1 MKATL
6 WGTRG
11 SVARAGSD
19 TIRYGGD
26 TACVE
31 LRAGDGRLI
40 ILDAGS
46 GLPRLARSL
55 EPGNKR
61 IDIFLTHLHMDHIQG
76 LGFFSPLRDPL
87 IETHIWG
94 PISTERRLA
103 ERLSRYLSPP
113 LFPVRLR
120 ELQNNHIHDV
130 SPGTFELGELRVT
143 TDLIVHPGPTLGYR
157 IEEDG
162 KTLVYMPDHEVAL
175 GHETFPGDP
184 RWTSGF
190 ALAEGATML
199 IHDAQYTELAYAD
212 KVGWGHSTLYQ
223 LLGFAQQAGV
233 GTVVTFHHDPEHP
246 DDMLDQHHSG
256 VIRSFGPDFT
266 VTPGKVDTVLE
277 V

>member
-11 SVARAGSD
+11 SVARAGPD
-19 TIRYGGD
+19 TVRYGGD
-26 TACVE
+26 TASVE
-31 LRAGDGRLI
+31 LRSEDGRLV

-55 EPGNKR
+55 EDNHER

-76 LGFFSPLRDPL
+76 LGFFGPLRDPEV
-87 IETHIWG
+87 ETHIWG
-94 PISTERRLA
+94 PISTARGLA
-103 ERLSRYLSPP
+103 ERLARYLSPP

-130 SPGTFELGELRVT
+130 GPGSFDLGPFHVT
-143 TDLIVHPGPTLGYR
+143 TDLICHPGSTLGYR
-157 IEEDG
+157 IEENG
-162 KTLVYMPDHEVAL
+162 NTLVYIPDHEVAL
-175 GHETFPGDP
+175 GHEVFPGDP

-190 ALAEGATML
+190 ALAQGADTL
-199 IHDAQYTELAYAD
+199 IHDAQYTNDSYESR
-212 KVGWGHSTLYQ
+212 VGWGHSTLHQ
-223 LLGFAQQAGV
+223 LLGFATQAGV
-233 GTVVTFHHDPEHP
+233 RQVVTFHHDPEHP
-246 DDMLDQHHSG
+246 DDMLDDHHAA
-256 VIRSFGPDFT
+256 VVASFDPDFE